1 MILTVTAIGGW
12 MLVVGGLLWSN
23 HRWHRAQTP
32 TPDPRTVELPP
43 FGSDPDDD
51 TVRVTGL
58 PPVPPSQRWT
68 EADTAMLA
76 WYAAGRAER

>member
-1 MILTVTAIGGW
+1 MILTVTVLAVW
-12 MLVVGGLLWSN
+12 TLVAVAVCWGA
-23 HRWHRAQTP
+23 HRARMAA

-43 FGSDPDDD
+43 FGSDPGDD
-51 TVRVTGL
+51 TVRVDGL

-68 EADTAMLA
+68 DADTAMLA